1 MGYSCT
7 NQPLEIMLN
16 QLAEIK
22 NWSQQRHNESMHRQL
37 ILVDLS
43 TSDAYDCFSTM
54 QINQANTL
62 FVTNNDDYRSFR
74 QGFNPTFLKAN
85 LFRQYLGNSVD
96 HLIYDATN
104 GVDLTV
110 LYAIAGLVKTPG
122 ILAIFFDSSN
132 TCNFKNGSIKYSFG
146 YSPERDLIK
155 DLIVDYANEQTAII
169 SYKKIYL
176 PPLSLDSKKFV
187 PNKENYSPHI
197 KSNAISEINEHDYL
211 SNDQVAI
218 YNEIF
223 NYYIET
229 SQNTSKE
236 NTVFCILGERGRG
249 KSTLLGFLLGNLLS
263 QTNSTRHEPKI
274 VVTASHKN
282 QTIVIQNTFE
292 GLVDKHH
299 DIETTLEF
307 SSLFHAPDHIIE
319 KNLQPDIL
327 LIDEIASLAPELVKI
342 LVASSKYTI
351 ISGTTQGYEGSGK
364 GFTNRLLPFLNE
376 QHKLKS
382 YILNKPFRWKVGD
395 PVESFF
401 DVLLCTN
408 SITHEENKAPS
419 LIQQK
424 PDHLQSCNLINQTYR
439 LLEVN
444 SKLLSANYRLYSQI
458 VSLLLTA
465 HYQTTPNDIV
475 RIINSPDSK
484 IFVTFCEQTHQL
496 IGVMT
501 IFEEGAE
508 KLDDLSE
515 AISLGRRRV
524 QGHMSAQALAN
535 YIINPSLAKHT
546 YWRVS
551 RIAVNENYRRQN
563 IATNMISGFVEYA
576 AQKNIDA
583 VTSSFGFTR
592 ELLNFWEKNT
602 FKLVKIGKRIDTS
615 SGTASIMVIR
625 AINQDL
631 KRYILKL
638 QNQVR
643 VDHFYFKKHSTK
655 LNQLYSHIQF
665 HNIVVSEKIL
675 IEHCQ
680 NQLKQALP
688 HLSSQCMQ
696 FDSIKTVI
704 FYFLCHSDLSQ
715 NDYVPLFKK
724 LDKGGIHKS
733 EKMVCQNQLLQLAKP
748 QSTK

>member
-1 MGYSCT
+1 
-7 NQPLEIMLN
+7 MLN

-22 NWSQQRHNESMHRQL
+22 NWSQQRQNESMHRQL

-43 TSDAYDCFSTM
+43 ASDAYDCFSTM

-62 FVTNNDDYRSFR
+62 FVTNSDDFRTFR
-74 QGFNPTFLKAN
+74 QGFNPTFLKPN

-122 ILAIFFDSSN
+122 ILAIFFDSN
-132 TCNFKNGSIKYSFG
+132 IKCNFKNGSIKYSFG
-146 YSPERDLIK
+146 YSPARDLIK
-155 DLIVDYANEQTAII
+155 DLIVNYANKQTAMI

-176 PPLSLDSKKFV
+176 PPLNLDTKKLV
-187 PNKENYSPHI
+187 PNEDNYSPHI
-197 KSNAISEINEHDYL
+197 KNTAIFEINEHDYL

-218 YNEIF
+218 YNKIL
-223 NYYIET
+223 NYYND
-229 SQNTSKE
+229 SSHNTSKE

-249 KSTLLGFLLGNLLS
+249 KTTLLGFLLANLLS
-263 QTNSTRHEPKI
+263 QTNSTKYEPKT

-282 QTIVIQNTFE
+282 QTIVIQHTYE
-292 GLVDKHH
+292 DLVDKHN
-299 DIETTLEF
+299 DIETTPEF

-327 LIDEIASLAPELVKI
+327 LIDEIASLAPELVKTLI
-342 LVASSKYTI
+342 ASSKYTI

-364 GFTNRLLPFLNE
+364 GFTNRLLPFLNK

-395 PVESFF
+395 PVERFF

-408 SITHEENKAPS
+408 SIIHEESKSAS

-424 PDHLQSCNLINQTYR
+424 PDHLQSCKLINQTYR

-444 SKLLSANYRLYSQI
+444 SELLSANYRLYSQI

-501 IFEEGAE
+501 IFEEGSE

-524 QGHMSAQALAN
+524 QGHMSAQALAAN
-535 YIINPSLAKHT
+535 ICNSSLAKHT

-563 IATNMISGFVEYA
+563 IATNMISGLVEYA
-576 AQKNIDA
+576 VQKNIDA
-583 VTSSFGFTR
+583 VTSSFGFTN
-592 ELLNFWEKNT
+592 ELLSFWEKNT

-615 SGTASIMVIR
+615 SGTASVMVIKV
-625 AINQDL
+625 INQEL
-631 KRYILKL
+631 QHYILAL
-638 QNQVR
+638 QSQVS

-655 LNQLYSHIQF
+655 LNQLFSQIQF
-665 HNIVVSEKIL
+665 GNIVLAEKIL
-675 IEHCQ
+675 IQHCQ

-704 FYFLCHSDLSQ
+704 FYLLCHTNLSQ
-715 NDYVPLFKK
+715 NDYAPLFEK

-748 QSTK
+748 LSTN